1 MTVLKSK
8 YEEKQIIEDEEE
20 KDYIQMDR
28 MDFFLQLTLQ

>member
-8 YEEKQIIEDEEE
+8 YEEKKIIEDEEE

-28 MDFFLQLTLQ
+28 MDFFIQLTLQ